1 MLEKEWR
8 RTRPMVQLDGA
19 FDTTLH
25 MRGFGPKIR
34 QCSGFA

>member
-1 MLEKEWR
+1 MLR
-8 RTRPMVQLDGA
+8 LGGA

-34 QCSGFA
+34 RFSGFA